1 MFRCRECSRVLKVPQ
16 TVLEMRGE
24 SQPLD
29 SAVGGAA
36 AGAAVAGSTGSGT
49 GAATVAVPRVEG
61 ATAGMGAGVTAGTGA
76 DALSAEPATR
86 RAARS
91 GSERRGMMLPLRA
104 AVWLIALMLG
114 FVLAVVPLYL
124 LGLFTS
130 EQASNVLL
138 EEGFDRISGLLLLLP
153 LWAATT
159 ATLAHFTI
167 ESRSR

>member
-16 TVLEMRGE
+16 TVLAMRGE

-29 SAVGGAA
+29 PVIGGATV
-36 AGAAVAGSTGSGT
+36 GAAVGT
-49 GAATVAVPRVEG
+49 GAATVAAPRVEG
-61 ATAGMGAGVTAGTGA
+61 ASVTTGA
-76 DALSAEPATR
+76 DALSAAPITR
-86 RAARS
+86 RQARS
-91 GSERRGMMLPLRA
+91 RHARRGMMLPLRA
-104 AVWLIALMLG
+104 AVWLISLVLG